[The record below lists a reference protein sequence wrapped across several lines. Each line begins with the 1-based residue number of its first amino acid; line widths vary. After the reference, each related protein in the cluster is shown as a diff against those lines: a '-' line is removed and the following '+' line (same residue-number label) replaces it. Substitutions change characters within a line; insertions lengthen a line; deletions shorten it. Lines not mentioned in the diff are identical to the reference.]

1 MILPKV
7 KINDIEIY
15 YEIHGDGF
23 PFILITGLAGDVN
36 WWNSEDIKRYSK
48 DFKTIIFD
56 NRGAGR
62 TDKPNMNYSMGLF
75 GSDVLGL
82 MEALNIEKTHI
93 LGSSLG
99 GMIAQEIAINH
110 PERVEKLILCST
122 HSGGSN
128 MIKPSKEVT
137 EMLTSSRQDLIDGI
151 VSMCFTDNF
160 INSHPK
166 LISKFKSQISKT
178 RIPPR
183 SYILQLKS
191 VNSFDTYSRLKQI
204 KAPTLIIHG
213 KKDILIPVAN
223 AEILE
228 QEIPNARKLLLN
240 DLAHWPF
247 FPTNKKLMN
256 MIIEFLME

>member
-1 MILPKV
+1 M
-7 KINDIEIY
+7 Y
-15 YEIHGDGF
+15 YEIYGEGF

-36 WWNSEDIKRYSK
+36 WWNLEDIKRYSQ

-56 NRGAGR
+56 NRGAGF
-62 TDKPNMNYSMGLF
+62 TDKPKMSYTMELF
-75 GSDVLGL
+75 ANDVIGL
-82 MEALNIEKTHI
+82 MDALNIEKAHI

-122 HSGGSN
+122 HCGGSK
-128 MIKPSKEVT
+128 MIKPSQEVLD
-137 EMLTSSRQDLIDGI
+137 MMTSSNKDLIDGI
-151 VSMCFTDNF
+151 IFLCFTDNF
-160 INSHPK
+160 INNNPK
-166 LISKFKSQISKT
+166 LVSKFKTQISKT

-204 KAPTLIIHG
+204 EAPTLIVHG
-213 KKDILIPVAN
+213 KEDILVPAAN

-228 QEIPNARKLLLN
+228 QEIPNTKKLLLN

-247 FPTNKKLMN
+247 FPKNRKLIN
-256 MIIEFLME
+256 IIIEFLSD